1 MAEEKRDFYEV
12 LGVQKT
18 ATADEIKKA
27 FIKLAKKYHPDMNPD
42 DKDAEAK
49 FKEVNEAYSVL
60 SDEEKRKKYD
70 AYGMAGIDPSM
81 GGGGYG
87 ESAGFG
93 GFDFSDIFND
103 FFGRGASGGYT
114 SSARSRAQMPIDG
127 DDIYVRVTLTFEE
140 AAFGCSK
147 NISYNRIIK
156 CPECGSSGAAKGSS
170 PEQCPTCHGTGTVR
184 VTQRTILGSMSTTR
198 ACDNCRGTGKI
209 VKNPCPNCSGKGYIK
224 ITNKVD
230 TQIPAG
236 IDDGQ
241 KYVMRGYGNDGRN
254 GGSAGDLVIEVS
266 VKEHNIFQRDGADLY
281 CDIPITFAQAALGAQ
296 IQVPTLEGSEL
307 YTVPEGTQTGTQF
320 ILKGKGLPY
329 VNSTRKGDLYFRVN
343 VEVPKNLSSE
353 QKELLLKFAAT
364 CDERNHSKSKA
375 FFDKIFKRK

>member
-18 ATADEIKKA
+18 ATSDEIKKA
-27 FIKLAKKYHPDMNPD
+27 FIKLAKKYHPDMNPG
-42 DKDAEAK
+42 DKDAEQK

-87 ESAGFG
+87 ESTGFG
-93 GFDFSDIFND
+93 GFDFSDILND
-103 FFGRGASGGYT
+103 FFGGAASGSYS
-114 SSARSRAQMPIDG
+114 SSARARSQMPIDG

-140 AAFGCSK
+140 AAFGCTK

-224 ITNKVD
+224 ITHNVD

-266 VKEHNIFQRDGADLY
+266 VKEHSIFQRSGADLY
-281 CDIPITFAQAALGAQ
+281 CEIPITFAQAALGAQ
-296 IQVPTLEGSEL
+296 IQVPTLETSEI
-307 YTVPEGTQTGTQF
+307 YTIPEGTQTGTQF
-320 ILKGKGLPY
+320 ILKNKGLPY
-329 VNSTRKGDLYFRVN
+329 VNSSKKGDLYFRVN
-343 VEVPKNLSSE
+343 VEVPKNLSS
-353 QKELLLKFAAT
+353 
-364 CDERNHSKSKA
+364 
-375 FFDKIFKRK
+375 

>member
-12 LGVQKT
+12 LGVQMT

-27 FIKLAKKYHPDMNPD
+27 FIKLAKKYHPDMNPG
-42 DKDAEAK
+42 DKDAEQK

-87 ESAGFG
+87 ESTGFG
-93 GFDFSDIFND
+93 GFDFSDILND
-103 FFGRGASGGYT
+103 FFGGTASGSYS
-114 SSARSRAQMPIDG
+114 SSARARSQMPIDG

-140 AAFGCSK
+140 AAFGCTK

-224 ITNKVD
+224 ITHNVD

-266 VKEHNIFQRDGADLY
+266 VKEHSIFQRSGADLY
-281 CDIPITFAQAALGAQ
+281 CEIPITFAQAALGAQ
-296 IQVPTLEGSEL
+296 IQVPTLETSEI
-307 YTVPEGTQTGTQF
+307 YTIPEGTQTGTQF
-320 ILKGKGLPY
+320 ILKNKGLPY
-329 VNSTRKGDLYFRVN
+329 VNSSKKGDLYFRVN

-353 QKELLLKFAAT
+353 QKELLMKFAAT
-364 CDERNHSKSKA
+364 CDERNHSKGKA